1 MKPTP
6 RQLTQTEPVDDWI
19 AALAVVTSCRRTFE
33 TAFVNESELD
43 AEGNYRMA
51 EFVISFTY
59 EVSGKTYNDKYKSG
73 SPKEEGETFE
83 ILYDPQK
90 PLRNNSSG
98 FPTPIWMKL
107 IIWALV
113 TAIALG
119 FLWLANHFQL

>member
-19 AALAVVTSCRRTFE
+19 AVLAVVTGCRRTFE

-51 EFVISFTY
+51 EFVVSFTY

-83 ILYDPQK
+83 ILYDPHK
-90 PLRNNSSG
+90 PRRNNSSG
-98 FPTPIWMKL
+98 FPAPIWMRL
-107 IIWALV
+107 IGWV
-113 TAIALG
+113 IAAAVVLG
-119 FLWLANHFQL
+119 FIWLENRFER